1 MVVALDVNKNRV
13 HIDNTIARESYFC
26 PCCGG
31 ELIRKM
37 GEERQHHF
45 AHRQNTECSDSWAG
59 SYDMSEWH
67 QQWQS
72 CYPVCNQEIQLN
84 LGKVRHRAD
93 VLTGKTVVEFQHS
106 HITMTNFS
114 NRNYFY
120 TSLGYKVVWLFD
132 LREEY
137 TSGKLKRADGSSTDF
152 VWSRPLS
159 ALKNFDLRTSQAD
172 IFFQLSDDDDSI
184 IRVANES
191 PSFEHFTAA
200 KWYNKEQFLVYT
212 LFYWSHK

>member
-1 MVVALDVNKNRV
+1 
-13 HIDNTIARESYFC
+13 
-26 PCCGG
+26 
-31 ELIRKM
+31 M

-93 VLTGKTVVEFQHS
+93 VLTGKTIVEFQHS

-137 TSGKLKRADGSSTDF
+137 SS
-152 VWSRPLS
+152 
-159 ALKNFDLRTSQAD
+159 
-172 IFFQLSDDDDSI
+172 
-184 IRVANES
+184 ES
-191 PSFEHFTAA
+191 
-200 KWYNKEQFLVYT
+200 
-212 LFYWSHK
+212 